1 MKKIVIISVSLL
13 SIFINTHGFAKGGF
27 SLGVFGA
34 LATDSGVIEDTIREK
49 EFFSGYPGAF
59 EIESDE
65 IIIPGGGLF
74 VRYDFSNNLFIRTGV
89 EYNELVY
96 GGKVS
101 SFDISLNTHSEY
113 EMNYRSYVAPL
124 FFGINTTPDKGKT
137 NIYVAIGIVMAQ
149 FEIRQEEVITNGVT
163 KLEYRSDSE
172 NFNIGLG
179 GIIGIEKRI
188 MQSSYILIE
197 YSFYNCEINRE
208 EEGQH
213 SFNGNPGPD
222 YEYVEKYGLPRQ
234 QIRLGLR
241 YAF

>member
-1 MKKIVIISVSLL
+1 MKEIVIISLSLF
-13 SIFINTHGFAKGGF
+13 SIIFSTQGFAKGGF
-27 SLGVFGA
+27 SLGVFGS
-34 LATDSGVIEDTIREK
+34 LATDGGVIEDTIRDK
-49 EFFSGYPGAF
+49 EFSYAPEV

-74 VRYDFSNNLFIRTGV
+74 IRYDFSNNLFIRTGF

-101 SFDISLNTHSEY
+101 SRDESNSIYSEY
-113 EMNYRSYVAPL
+113 EMQYKSYASPL

-137 NIYVAIGIVMAQ
+137 NIYGALGIVMAQ
-149 FEIRQEEVITNGVT
+149 VEIRQEYVNTLGGN
-163 KLEYRSDSE
+163 KHEYRSDSD
-172 NFNIGLG
+172 NSTIGFG

-188 MQSSYILIE
+188 MQGSYIIIE
-197 YSFYNCEINRE
+197 YSFYSCEINRS
-208 EEGQH
+208 EEGQYTMD
-213 SFNGNPGPD
+213 GNPQAD
-222 YEYVEKYGLPRQ
+222 YEFVERYGLPRQ